1 MGSFLVEVP
10 RGSREG
16 GTVILLHFL
25 PSLKVLRGRGK
36 QGPTRLGA
44 EWLAVLLGQEKSSI
58 WLLSRIP
65 EGVMRPLPKGRFREL
80 GVEVGPGEP

>member
-1 MGSFLVEVP
+1 MGNKGEESPMVLYV
-10 RGSREG
+10 
-16 GTVILLHFL
+16 L
-25 PSLKVLRGRGK
+25 PSLKVPGRAEK
-36 QGPTRLGA
+36 QEPTRLGA

-80 GVEVGPGEP
+80 GG